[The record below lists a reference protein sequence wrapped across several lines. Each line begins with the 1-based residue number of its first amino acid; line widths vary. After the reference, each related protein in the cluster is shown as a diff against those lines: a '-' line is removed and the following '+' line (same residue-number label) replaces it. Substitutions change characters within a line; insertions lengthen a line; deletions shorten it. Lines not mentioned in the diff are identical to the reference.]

1 MGKDTVR
8 RKSSRSTNHSRRK
21 SPAYT
26 ESYSLDEKREIA
38 HQIRAYTDL
47 DLVTDY
53 QRLCEI
59 GCGAKDTHIRN
70 RAGNKVVDSFTFF
83 ERLNTVGKKGLSF
96 YQLWKHRRAFADKSY
111 VRGFVR
117 FSRKKVGEKNE
128 TKMWYNLYR
137 FYFSSINLFRPLVAM
152 EYYCRY
158 RPTCVLDFTMGW
170 GGRLVGACAL
180 HVHKYIGIDEN
191 VHLKRPY
198 RDMRAFLIAQG
209 TQTEMDLRF
218 ENALDVDYSKIDYDM
233 VFTSPPYYNIEIYGG
248 KPSRYQTKD
257 EWDEAFYRPLFSKTY
272 QHMQAGGHYGLN
284 IPSDVYERVCVGL
297 FGKATQRF
305 LLKKMDKGTKKNAKT
320 PSKTYVEYVYV
331 WKKT

>member
-1 MGKDTVR
+1 MARHTAG
-8 RKSSRSTNHSRRK
+8 RKPPHSDNHSRRK
-21 SPAYT
+21 MPAYEET
-26 ESYSLDEKREIA
+26 YSLAEKKKIA
-38 HQIRAYTDL
+38 HTIRSYTAL
-47 DLVTDY
+47 DIATDY
-53 QRLCEI
+53 QRLCAI
-59 GCGAKDTHIRN
+59 GCDAKHTSIRN
-70 RAGNKVVDSFTFF
+70 RVGNKVVDSFTFF

-96 YQLWKHRRAFADKSY
+96 YQLWKHRRAFADKPY

-117 FSRKKVGEKNE
+117 FSRKKVGEDNE

-170 GGRLVGACAL
+170 GGRLVGACA
-180 HVHKYIGIDEN
+180 VEVPKYIGIDAN
-191 VHLKRPY
+191 AHLKGPY

-209 TQTEMDLRF
+209 TKTQMDLRF
-218 ENALDVDYSKIDYDM
+218 EDALDVDYARLDYDM

-248 KPSRYQTKD
+248 KPSRYQTKE
-257 EWDEAFYRPLFSKTY
+257 EWDDQFYRPLFSKTY
-272 QHMQAGGHYGLN
+272 EHMKTGGHYGLN

-305 LLKKMDKGTKKNAKT
+305 LLKKMDKGTKKHAKT
-320 PSKTYVEYVYV
+320 ASKTYVEYVYV